1 MHLTSLWAPLQHRNF
16 RLLWAGFVVSHIGD
30 FIQILA
36 QSWLVVGLTQSAT
49 RVAAVS
55 LAQALPR
62 LAIGLF
68 AGVVVDRVDR
78 RRLLL
83 VTQSLAA
90 AQSALFLGLVLAG
103 RVTYAWVLGLSLALG
118 VFDALNLTAR
128 QAMLPGLVPREM
140 IPRAVA
146 LQALGVNVTQ
156 IAGPSLGGL
165 LLGSLGVEGCLAV
178 NVLSFGALI
187 GAVAALRL
195 PPSETNTSPG
205 GVGAA
210 LREGFAFIR
219 ARPALWASMALLYA
233 LGVLGMPVVRL
244 LPLWARVVLDT
255 TGRGYGLLAC
265 ASGLGALAASVAV
278 TSRAQPARLPRNVVA
293 AGAAFALGVALFSRT
308 GSYAASFAALAL
320 VGGAQMAFRSAAVT
334 IVQLKV
340 PDRLRGRVL
349 SVMAMDFALWSV
361 GAVGVGLAV
370 DAFARGHAH
379 LGPDVPRSLLPAS
392 SIAAGLRAVFLVAGV
407 ACAAALAA
415 LARPLLAARRDHGDG
430 ATGEVSR

>member
-1 MHLTSLWAPLQHRNF
+1 LTSLWAPLQHRNF
-16 RLLWAGFVVSHIGD
+16 RLLWAGFVVSHVGD

-36 QSWLVVGLTQSAT
+36 QSWLVVGLTRSAT
-49 RVAAVS
+49 RVAAVA

-83 VTQSLAA
+83 VTQTLAA

-103 RVTYAWVLGLSLALG
+103 RITYAWVLGLSLALG

-156 IAGPSLGGL
+156 IAGPSLGGV
-165 LLGSLGVEGCLAV
+165 LLGSLGVQGCLAV

-195 PPSETNTSPG
+195 PPSETNTAPG
-205 GVGAA
+205 GVGEA

-278 TSRAQPARLPRNVVA
+278 TSRAHPARLPRNVVA
-293 AGAAFALGVALFSRT
+293 AGAAFAVGVALFSRT

-334 IVQLKV
+334 IVQLEV

-370 DAFARGHAH
+370 DAFARGHAQ
-379 LGPDVPRSLLPAS
+379 LGPDVPRSLLPPS
-392 SIAAGLRAVFLVAGV
+392 SIAAGLRAVFLGAGV
-407 ACAAALAA
+407 ACAAALAVW
-415 LARPLLAARRDHGDG
+415 ARPLLAARRGHGDG

>member
-1 MHLTSLWAPLQHRNF
+1 M
-16 RLLWAGFVVSHIGD
+16 SHVGD
-30 FIQILA
+30 FVQILA
-36 QSWLVVGLTQSAT
+36 QSWLVVGLTQSAA

-103 RVTYAWVLGLSLALG
+103 RITYGWVLGLALALG

-146 LQALGVNVTQ
+146 LQALGVNFTQ
-156 IAGPSLGGL
+156 ILGPSLGGI
-165 LLGSLGVEGCLAV
+165 LLGSVGVPGCLV
-178 NVLSFGALI
+178 LNVVSFGALLA
-187 GAVAALRL
+187 AVAAMRL
-195 PPSETNTSPG
+195 PPAAPAGPAGS
-205 GVGAA
+205 VGEN
-210 LREGFAFIR
+210 LREGFGFIR
-219 ARPALWASMALLYA
+219 ARPTLWVPMAMLYA
-233 LGVLGMPVVRL
+233 LGVVGMPVVRL

-278 TSRAQPARLPRNVVA
+278 TSRAHPSSLPRNVVLS
-293 AGAAFALGVALFSRT
+293 GAAFALGLVVFSQTARF
-308 GSYAASFAALAL
+308 AASFVALGL

-334 IVQLKV
+334 IVQMEV

-349 SVMAMDFALWSV
+349 SVMAMDFAMWSV
-361 GAVGVGLAV
+361 GAVALGLAV
-370 DAFARGHAH
+370 DAVARRHAG
-379 LGPDVPRSLLPAS
+379 L
-392 SIAAGLRAVFLVAGV
+392 AAGVGRAALPRASIEAGLHAVFLGAGALCAVVVALF
-407 ACAAALAA
+407 AH
-415 LARPLLAARRDHGDG
+415 RLLTA
-430 ATGEVSR
+430 SRSPPTEA

>member
-1 MHLTSLWAPLQHRNF
+1 M
-16 RLLWAGFVVSHIGD
+16 VSHIGD

-334 IVQLKV
+334 IVQLEV

-379 LGPDVPRSLLPAS
+379 LGPGVPRSLLPPS
-392 SIAAGLRAVFLVAGV
+392 SIAAGLRAVFLGAGV
-407 ACAAALAA
+407 ACAAALAV
-415 LARPLLAARRDHGDG
+415 LARPLLAARRGLGDG

>member
-1 MHLTSLWAPLQHRNF
+1 MTSLWAPLQYRNF
-16 RLLWAGFVVSHIGD
+16 RLLWAGFVVSHVGD
-30 FIQILA
+30 FIQVLA
-36 QSWLVVGLTQSAT
+36 QSWLVVGLTQSAS

-83 VTQSLAA
+83 VTQTLAA
-90 AQSALFLGLVLAG
+90 AQSALFLGLVVAG
-103 RVTYAWVLGLSLALG
+103 RITYAWVLCLSLALG

-156 IAGPSLGGL
+156 IAGPSLGGV
-165 LLGSLGVEGCLAV
+165 LLGSLGVQGCLAV

-187 GAVAALRL
+187 AAVAALRL
-195 PPSETNTSPG
+195 PPSEVTSAPAS
-205 GVGAA
+205 VGEA
-210 LREGFAFIR
+210 LREGFGFIR
-219 ARPALWASMALLYA
+219 ARPALWASMALLYL
-233 LGVLGMPVVRL
+233 LGALGMPVVRL
-244 LPLWARVVLDT
+244 LPLWARVVLSA
-255 TGRGYGLLAC
+255 TGPGYGLLAC
-265 ASGLGALAASVAV
+265 ASGIGALAASLAV
-278 TSRAQPARLPRNVVA
+278 TTRAQPARLPRNVVV
-293 AGAAFALGVALFSRT
+293 AGATFALGVALFSRT
-308 GSYAASFAALAL
+308 DTYAGSFAALAL

-334 IVQLKV
+334 IVQLEV

-361 GAVGVGLAV
+361 GAVAMGFAV
-370 DAFARGHAH
+370 DAFARRHAH
-379 LGPDVPRSLLPAS
+379 LGPAVPRDLLPAS
-392 SIAAGLRAVFLVAGV
+392 AVAVGMRAVFLLAGI
-407 ACAAALAA
+407 ACAVALAA
-415 LARPLLAARRDHGDG
+415 MARPLLAARRGRG
-430 ATGEVSR
+430 ASAEPTGAP